1 MKKSI
6 SKLLALVLAFMFV
19 FQTSF
24 VALAND
30 NEPDWVDV
38 EMTQEEF
45 DSILALNEQSSSSS
59 MGGQASTQATGLIYA
74 YSIAVSGSGTT
85 LRIAGKTN
93 CNMDVVKCGFS
104 IITIQRR
111 TSSTASWSTYK
122 TYEDLYNN
130 TFAYTLTKS
139 ITVPTNYQ
147 YRVTCTH
154 YAKKNLFST
163 QKINNTSNVIALQP

>member
-6 SKLLALVLAFMFV
+6 GKVLAILLSFMFV

-24 VALAND
+24 IALAND
-30 NEPDWVDV
+30 NEPDWVDI

-45 DSILALNEQSSSSS
+45 DSILALNEQSNSSS
-59 MGGQASTQATGLIYA
+59 MSGQSNTQATNLIFA

-85 LRIAGKTN
+85 LKIAGKTN
-93 CNMDVVKCGFS
+93 CNPDVVKCGFS

-111 TSSTASWSTYK
+111 TSSTASWTTYK

-130 TFAYTLTKS
+130 TFSYALAKS
-139 ITVPTNYQ
+139 ITVASNYQ
-147 YRVTCTH
+147 YRITCTH
-154 YAKKNLFST
+154 YAKKNLLST
-163 QKINNTSNVIALQP
+163 QKINNTSNVVYLS

>member
-6 SKLLALVLAFMFV
+6 SKILAILLAFMFV

-24 VALAND
+24 IALAND
-30 NEPDWVDV
+30 NEPDWVDI
-38 EMTQEEF
+38 EMTEEEF
-45 DSILALNEQSSSSS
+45 DSILALNEHSNSSS
-59 MGGQASTQATGLIYA
+59 MSGQASTQATGLIA
-74 YSIAVSGSGTT
+74 SYSIAVSGSGTT
-85 LRIAGKTN
+85 LKIAGKTN
-93 CNMDVVKCGFS
+93 CNPDVVKCGFT

-130 TFAYTLTKS
+130 TSAYTLAKS
-139 ITVPTNYQ
+139 ITVPANYQ

-154 YAKKNLFST
+154 YAKKNLLST
-163 QKINNTSNVIALQP
+163 QKINNTSNVISLP

>member
-6 SKLLALVLAFMFV
+6 SKILAILLAFMFV

-24 VALAND
+24 IALAND
-30 NEPDWVDV
+30 NEPDWVDI
-38 EMTQEEF
+38 EMTEEEF
-45 DSILALNEQSSSSS
+45 DSILALNEQSNSSL
-59 MGGQASTQATGLIYA
+59 MGGQANTQATGLIIS

-85 LRIAGKTN
+85 LKIAGRTN
-93 CNMDVVKCGFS
+93 CNSDVVKCGFT

-130 TFAYTLTKS
+130 ASAYTLAKT
-139 ITVPTNYQ
+139 ITVPSNYQ

-154 YAKKNLFST
+154 YAKKNLLST
-163 QKINNTSNVIALQP
+163 QKINNTSNVISLP